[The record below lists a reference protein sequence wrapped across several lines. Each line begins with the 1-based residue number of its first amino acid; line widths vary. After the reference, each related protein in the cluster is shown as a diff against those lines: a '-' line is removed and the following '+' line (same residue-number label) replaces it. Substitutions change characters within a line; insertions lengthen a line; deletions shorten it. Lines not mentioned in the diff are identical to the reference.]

1 MAEVKGRER
10 RRIRKGGKWVEV
22 EGDVIVIRGVEWLK
36 CVDENGE
43 TVYYRL

>member
-1 MAEVKGRER
+1 MSEVKGKQK

-22 EGDVIVIRGVEWLK
+22 ECDVVVIRGVEWLM

-43 TVYYRL
+43 VVYYRA